1 MILLVGGCGFLGRS
15 LTEYL
20 AQRNYSMRVYDRAES
35 INPFAQEFSSI
46 SYVHGDFSQIGTAD
60 TLFDGVTAIVHFIH
74 TTIPSTSMANME
86 YDVTSNV
93 IPSLRLLEQ
102 ARKHGISRF
111 IFVSSGGTVY
121 GEPQHIP
128 VSEEDP
134 VFPLCSY
141 GITKLAI
148 EKYVQMFSRLYG
160 LHGIV
165 VRLSNPYG
173 RGQLRGTPVGAVA
186 HFLNC
191 VSTGRPI
198 DIWGDGSAIRD
209 YIYIEDVVE
218 ALEQLITHQSLP
230 PGVYNL
236 GTKTGYS
243 LNDILK
249 EIRDITGVLPEVR
262 YLENRPF
269 DVRRIVLN
277 ADRLNSLLQ
286 WKPRISL
293 QEGLRRMWAFV
304 KERP

>member
-20 AQRNYSMRVYDRAES
+20 SQRNYRLRVYGRLES
-35 INPFAQEFSSI
+35 ITPFAQEFPAL
-46 SYVHGDFSQIGTAD
+46 SYVHGDFSQIGTTD
-60 TLFDGVTAIVHFIH
+60 TLFDGITAIVHLIH
-74 TTIPSTSMANME
+74 TTIPSTSMENME

-121 GEPQHIP
+121 GEPQQIP
-128 VSEEDP
+128 ASEEDP
-134 VFPLCSY
+134 VTPLCSY

-148 EKYVQMFSRLYG
+148 EKYVQMFSRLHG
-160 LHGIV
+160 LQGIV

-173 RGQLRGTPVGAVA
+173 RGQLQGTPVGAVA

-191 VSTGRPI
+191 VATGRPI
-198 DIWGDGSAIRD
+198 EIWGDGSAIRD

-218 ALEQLITHQSLP
+218 AFEQLLTRPSFP

-249 EIRDITGVLPEVR
+249 EIRDITGTFPEVR
-262 YLENRPF
+262 YLEGRPF
-269 DVRRIVLN
+269 DVQRIILN

-293 QEGLRRMWAFV
+293 PEGIRRMWAFV
-304 KERP
+304 KERQ